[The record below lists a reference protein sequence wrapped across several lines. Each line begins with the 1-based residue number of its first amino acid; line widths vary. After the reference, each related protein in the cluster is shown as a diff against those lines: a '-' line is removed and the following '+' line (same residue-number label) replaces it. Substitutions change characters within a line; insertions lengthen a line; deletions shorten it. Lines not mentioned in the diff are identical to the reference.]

1 MGANGT
7 EINVDDIE
15 LENIELDDGYVEES
29 VEVHRTAYVY
39 TEQSLQTGIIESS
52 GPDVTIL
59 ETLDVDANSLDFG
72 ELVSK
77 IATRDAKA
85 QPPIVENP
93 LESDWGNTR
102 IIQMIKNV
110 FPRVRGPKGV
120 AWCACAVTTWW
131 TEAAKAKGLT
141 PPLPGGGRTTDPEI
155 PRAGNGYV
163 PRWEY
168 WAKTTGRFSATPI
181 VGAAILYNPAAR
193 AEADGTATVSPGT
206 FASHIGIVQSINSD
220 NTFNAVDGN
229 YRQKISFRRNLST
242 SRGVIGF
249 VLPII

>member
-15 LENIELDDGYVEES
+15 LGDIELDDGYVEES

-39 TEQSLQTGIIESS
+39 TEQALQTGILESS
-52 GPDVTIL
+52 GTDVVIL
-59 ETLDVDANSLDFG
+59 EPLDVDANSLDFG
-72 ELVSK
+72 ELAAK

-85 QPPIVENP
+85 QPPILETP
-93 LESDWGNTR
+93 TESDWGNSR

-110 FPRVRGPKGV
+110 FPQVRGPKGV

-131 TEAAKAKGLT
+131 IEAAQQKGLT
-141 PPLPGGGRTTDPEI
+141 AALPGRGPTTDSKTPT
-155 PRAGNGYV
+155 AGNGYV

-168 WAKTTGRFSATPI
+168 WAKTTGRFAATPI
-181 VGAAILYNPAAR
+181 VGAAVLYNPTAR
-193 AEADGTATVSPGT
+193 AEADGTATVKPGK

-229 YRQKISFRRNLST
+229 YGQKITFRKNLST